1 MRITIILGP
10 FYPVPTV
17 LGGAVEKV
25 HLTLAAEYAR
35 AGHHVTMI
43 SRRFDAF
50 PAEETI
56 AGVHHMRIASYDRRP
71 SLGVNLFLSFLY
83 ALRAAR
89 AMPISDITVTNSTF
103 LPLILPKRKAGKIYD
118 HVARY
123 PKGQFFLYRRA
134 DRFQAVSTVVADAIR
149 IQTPGRAA
157 DVVVIAN
164 PISEKY
170 FSSTSREAKAPT
182 VLFVGRL
189 AREKGVG
196 NLIRAFS
203 NLMSEGGPDWKLRIV
218 GPHAFEQGGDGAPFL
233 NELKELAAPLGS
245 RCEFVGPIFDEDR
258 LIREYASAS
267 IFVYPSVAERGEAFG
282 LAPLEAMAAGCTT
295 VVSDLRCFDD
305 FVVDGENALKF
316 DHRRPEPQK
325 QLEAALA
332 RLINDQSLAGR
343 LAVAGT
349 ATAQKFRTSVIAGKM
364 LGDFQALLDPRMAA

>member
-1 MRITIILGP
+1 LRITIILGP

-25 HLTLAAEYAR
+25 HLALAAEYAA

-43 SRRFDAF
+43 SRRFDTF
-50 PAEETI
+50 PTQETI
-56 AGVHHMRIASYDRRP
+56 AGVHHVRVGSRDRQP
-71 SLGVNLFLSFLY
+71 SLTGNLLHGLAY
-83 ALRAAR
+83 DLRAIQ
-89 AMPISDITVTNSTF
+89 AMPASDITVTNSFF
-103 LPLILPKRKAGKIYD
+103 LPLLLPSRKAGMIYV

-123 PKGQFFLYRRA
+123 PKGQLFLYRRA
-134 DRFQAVSTVVADAIR
+134 DRFQAVSTAVADAIK

-170 FSSTSREAKAPT
+170 FSSNSREVKAPT

-189 AREKGVG
+189 AREKGVD

-203 NLMSEGGPDWKLRIV
+203 LLEGAPDWRLRIV
-218 GPHAFEQGGDGAPFL
+218 GPHAFEQGGDGVSFL
-233 NELKELAAPLGS
+233 NKLKELAAPLGS

-258 LIREYASAS
+258 LIREYAAAS

-282 LAPLEAMAAGCTT
+282 LAPLEAMAAGCAT

-305 FVVDGENALKF
+305 FVVDGENALRF
-316 DHRRPEPQK
+316 DHRRLQPQK

-332 RLINDQSLAGR
+332 RLINDQSLAGK
-343 LAVAGT
+343 LATAGT
-349 ATAQKFRTSVIAGKM
+349 GTAQKFRTPVIAGKM
-364 LGDFQALLDPRMAA
+364 LRDFQALLDPRTAA

>member
-1 MRITIILGP
+1 LRITIILGP

-25 HLTLAAEYAR
+25 HLALAAEYAA

-50 PAEETI
+50 PAQETI
-56 AGVHHMRIASYDRRP
+56 AGVHHVRVGSRDRQP
-71 SLGVNLFLSFLY
+71 SLTGNLLHGLAY
-83 ALRAAR
+83 DLRAIQ
-89 AMPISDITVTNSTF
+89 AMPVSDITVTNSFF
-103 LPLILPKRKAGKIYD
+103 LPLLLPRRKAGMIYV

-123 PKGQFFLYRRA
+123 PKGQLFLYRRA
-134 DRFQAVSTVVADAIR
+134 DRFQAVSTAVTDAIK

-170 FSSTSREAKAPT
+170 FSSNSREAKAPT

-189 AREKGVG
+189 AREKGVD

-203 NLMSEGGPDWKLRIV
+203 SLMSEGGLEWKLRIV
-218 GPHAFEQGGDGAPFL
+218 GPHAFEQGGDGVSFL
-233 NELKELAAPLGS
+233 NELEELAAPLGS

-258 LIREYASAS
+258 LIREYAAAS

-282 LAPLEAMAAGCTT
+282 LAPLEAMAAGCAT

-316 DHRRPEPQK
+316 DHRCPEPQK

-332 RLINDQSLAGR
+332 RLINDQSMAGR
-343 LAVAGT
+343 LAAAGT
-349 ATAQKFRTSVIAGKM
+349 ATAEKFRPPMIARKM
-364 LGDFQALLDPRMAA
+364 LEDFQALLGARPTS